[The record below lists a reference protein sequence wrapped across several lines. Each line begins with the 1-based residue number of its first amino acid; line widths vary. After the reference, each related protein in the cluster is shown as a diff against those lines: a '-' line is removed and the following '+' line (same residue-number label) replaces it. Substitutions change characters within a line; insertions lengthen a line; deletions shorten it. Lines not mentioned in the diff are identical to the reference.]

1 MYSKVSLDNNIPVI
15 METSRDVHSVCIGI
29 WVKTGSRYETTEK
42 NGISHFLEHMFFKGT
57 SKRTAEGIAMET
69 DYLGSE
75 LNAFTSTEYTLFYIK
90 VLDEYIEKALE
101 LITDIFLNSSFPES
115 DIEKEKNIVNEE
127 IKMVED
133 NPSDY
138 VHDLFGR
145 HIWGDTGLG
154 QPVIGDSETIEKF
167 TRDDLIEHVK
177 SCYCN
182 ENIIISCSGNFNE
195 EKLVSYLNSTV
206 ASISRNTSRK
216 KEVTPEFLRN
226 TNIVTKDLAESHVCL
241 GLKGISYNNDERY
254 MMHLL
259 NTILGAGFSS
269 RLFQSVREK
278 RGLVYSIYS
287 YHVSYFDTGL
297 WGVYA
302 GTDKKHV
309 SEVVNIT
316 VDEINSLSTSVTA
329 DELRRAKNQ
338 LKGNLILALE
348 STSNK
353 MTNIAKQE
361 IYYGKYFTPKEILQK
376 VETVSLE
383 NIKDLAGRLVT
394 DDGFAFTVYGPVK
407 EEELRKSCKL
417 LQ

>member
-1 MYSKVSLDNNIPVI
+1 MYSKVILDNNIPVL

-29 WVKTGSRYETTEK
+29 WIKTGSRYESSEK

-57 SKRTAEGIAMET
+57 NKRTAEGIAMET

-101 LITDIFLNSSFPES
+101 LITDIFINSNFPES

-154 QPVIGDSETIEKF
+154 QSVIGNSETIAKF
-167 TRDDLIEHVK
+167 TRDDLIEHVN

-195 EKLVSYLNSTV
+195 EKLVGYLNSTM
-206 ASISRNTSRK
+206 ASIKRNRSRAS
-216 KEVTPEFLRN
+216 EVTPEFLSN
-226 TNIVTKDLAESHVCL
+226 TNIITKDLAESHVCL
-241 GLKGISYNNDERY
+241 GLKGIPYKSEERY
-254 MMHLL
+254 AMHLL

-269 RLFQSVREK
+269 RLFQEIREK

-302 GTDKKHV
+302 GTDKKHI
-309 SEVVNIT
+309 SELTNIT
-316 VDEINSLSTSVTA
+316 VDVMRNLSSTVTD

-361 IYYGKYFTPKEILQK
+361 IYYGKYFTPKEILQF

-383 NIKDLAGRLVT
+383 KIKELAERLV
-394 DDGFAFTVYGPVK
+394 GNNRFAFTVYGPVK
-407 EEELRKSCKL
+407 EKDLKGSCSL
-417 LQ
+417 L

>member
-1 MYSKVSLDNNIPVI
+1 MYKKVILDNNIPVI

-29 WVKTGSRYETTEK
+29 WVKTGSRYESSEK

-69 DYLGSE
+69 DYLGGE

-90 VLDEYIEKALE
+90 ILDEYIEKALE
-101 LITDIFLNSSFPES
+101 LITDIFINSNFPET

-154 QPVIGDSETIEKF
+154 QPVIGNSETIATF
-167 TRDDLIEHVK
+167 TRDDLIEHVNN
-177 SCYCN
+177 CYCN
-182 ENIIISCSGNFNE
+182 ENIIVSCSGNFSE
-195 EKLVSYLNSTV
+195 EKLVGYLNSTM
-206 ASISRNTSRK
+206 ASIKRNSSRQS
-216 KEVTPEFLRN
+216 EVTPDFLSN
-226 TNIVTKDLAESHVCL
+226 TNIITKDLAESHVCL
-241 GLKGISYNNDERY
+241 GLKGIAYNNDDRY
-254 MMHLL
+254 AMHLL

-269 RLFQSVREK
+269 RLFQKIREQ

-302 GTDKKHV
+302 GTDKKHIG
-309 SEVVNIT
+309 ELTNIT
-316 VDEINSLSTSVTA
+316 VDEMRNLSSTVTD

-361 IYYGKYFTPKEILQK
+361 IYYGKYFPPKEILQR

-383 NIKDLAGRLVT
+383 RIKDLAERLVG
-394 DDGFAFTVYGPVK
+394 DNKFAFTVYGPVK
-407 EEELRKSCKL
+407 EDDLKKSCSL
-417 LQ
+417 L